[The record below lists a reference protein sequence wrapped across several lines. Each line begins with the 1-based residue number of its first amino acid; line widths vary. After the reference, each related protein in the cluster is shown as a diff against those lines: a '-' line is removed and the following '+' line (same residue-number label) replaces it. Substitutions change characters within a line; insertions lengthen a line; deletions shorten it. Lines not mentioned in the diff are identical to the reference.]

1 MTNVIKN
8 GVVMGCRDEN
18 QLAAFLN
25 NGWKIVEEKKATHKE
40 TGEPKKSGRPKKE
53 Q

>member
-1 MTNVIKN
+1 MTNVTKN

-18 QLAAFLN
+18 QLTAFLN
-25 NGWKIVEEKKATHKE
+25 SGWKIVEEKKATKAE
-40 TGEPKKSGRPKKE
+40 EPKKAGRPKKE

>member
-1 MTNVIKN
+1 MTNVTKN
-8 GVVMGCRDEN
+8 GVVMGCQDDN

-25 NGWKIVEEKKATHKE
+25 NGWEIVKEKKAM
-40 TGEPKKSGRPKKE
+40 PKTEESKKGKPKKE

>member
-1 MTNVIKN
+1 MATNVIRD
-8 GVVMGCRDEN
+8 GVVMGCRDDN

-25 NGWKIVEEKKATHKE
+25 SGWEIVKEKKAMPKTE
-40 TGEPKKSGRPKKE
+40 EPKKGRPKRE